1 MRSTSVLG
9 SWLTAIGLVL
19 TLASACDI
27 GPRPAATATVTVTS
41 TAEASPEPPAEPTT
55 TAGELTWEAVRDR
68 VIPALVR
75 LEVGTCELPSTASGF
90 YIDGNHVV
98 TAAHVVSDATQISV
112 HSQDQAPVGA
122 RVVGVE
128 PSADIALLR
137 IDDPRTGEALEWS
150 HEEDPRQG
158 SDLAVFGFPFGT
170 AHPQMTTGVMSG
182 WEDEVDYGDQL
193 LESVFVTNAAV
204 NGGNSGGP
212 VVDRRGDVIGVVS
225 GERNWSDTSEA
236 RRPVDGI
243 NYVVPASAVRDRVAE
258 WITAEPI
265 EVEQCAGVDDILT
278 DAETEPL
285 PVTVLSDHDMAGTFA
300 LALHNHGLAITRGSY
315 ATAWEYFTSDQQSK
329 LGGLQS
335 WTEDVRPSYWR
346 HILVKDV
353 MAESQTSMT
362 VATRLR
368 TEDLLSDGWV
378 CTLLTL
384 DYEFVFVEERWLI
397 DRVRAAADSEECQPG
412 GD

>member
-1 MRSTSVLG
+1 MAT
-9 SWLTAIGLVL
+9 GLVL
-19 TLASACDI
+19 TLVSACGI
-27 GPRPAATATVTVTS
+27 GPRPAATETITVTS
-41 TAEASPEPPAEPTT
+41 IAEAPPESPAEPPTT
-55 TAGELTWEAVRDR
+55 PGELTWEEVRDR

-98 TAAHVVSDATQISV
+98 TAAHAVWDAIQISV

-137 IDDPRTGEALEWS
+137 IDDPRTSEALEWGG
-150 HEEDPRQG
+150 EDPRQG

-258 WITAEPI
+258 WITADPI
-265 EVEQCAGVDDILT
+265 EVEQCAGVDDIIT
-278 DAETEPL
+278 DDETEPL
-285 PVTVLSDHDMAGTFA
+285 PVTNLSDDDMADTFA

-315 ATAWEYFTSDQQSK
+315 TTAWEYFTPDQQST
-329 LGGLQS
+329 LGGFQS
-335 WTEDVRPSYWR
+335 WKEGVEPSYWR
-346 HILVKDV
+346 HILLKDV
-353 MAESQTSMT
+353 VAESQTSMT
-362 VATRLR
+362 VSTRLR
-368 TEDLLSDGWV
+368 TEDLLPGGWV

-397 DRVRAAADSEECQPG
+397 DRVRNAADREECQPG
-412 GD
+412 AD